1 MYEQIMYPRLRSFST
16 RATRL
21 RKRAFEDEPTATS
34 EQVTEPGPVDRLAPQ
49 VTRMAVTSAFHA

>member
-1 MYEQIMYPRLRSFST
+1 MYEQSCTRGCGSFST